1 MSMRN
6 PVSFSGIWFSQIFT
20 KSTDYSLSFRGLES
34 RIVIGESVISV
45 ILLLEYS
52 FRFIALLL
60 VGLFGF
66 FGYFLDKAVAIPV
79 LVVILN
85 SIFLGT
91 FGGKTSMSDSFET
104 LALLLNLLPLS

>member
-1 MSMRN
+1 
-6 PVSFSGIWFSQIFT
+6 
-20 KSTDYSLSFRGLES
+20 
-34 RIVIGESVISV
+34 
-45 ILLLEYS
+45 
-52 FRFIALLL
+52 L

-91 FGGKTSMSDSFET
+91 FGGNTSMSDSFET

>member
-1 MSMRN
+1 
-6 PVSFSGIWFSQIFT
+6 
-20 KSTDYSLSFRGLES
+20 
-34 RIVIGESVISV
+34 
-45 ILLLEYS
+45 
-52 FRFIALLL
+52 L